1 MIDRYNPYSRYRQR
15 SKQRFYSFIFL
26 MLTLFFAVMVGYW
39 FGGQGYSAQIKSQ
52 KRQIT
57 DLELDNESLRTELTG
72 ALTVKQ
78 EADMRYES
86 LQKEMEALVPSKGPL
101 RELLDLLKVRLEEG
115 ASPERLSFVIR
126 SARPPRNCTDP
137 DTKRFIVATP
147 TYKGPDSVIS
157 LDDGIVVIT
166 AKGESARNS
175 GGQPEAWF
183 DQGQPI
189 TVSFKKFGGEV
200 ETKTGVLPM
209 TTSMVINDREYR
221 FSLSAGAKSFMKVT
235 YDSCDYP

>member
-15 SKQRFYSFIFL
+15 SRQRFYSFVFL
-26 MLTLFFAVMVGYW
+26 MITLFFAVMVGYW

-52 KRQIT
+52 QRQIT
-57 DLELDNESLRTELTG
+57 ALEQDTESLRNDLTQ
-72 ALTVKQ
+72 ALTKKE
-78 EADMRYES
+78 EADLRYQS
-86 LQKEMEALVPSKGPL
+86 LQKEMEALVPSQGPL

-137 DTKRFIVATP
+137 ETKRFIVATP
-147 TYKGPDSVIS
+147 SYKGPDSVIS
-157 LDDGIVVIT
+157 LDDGMAVIT

-175 GGQPEAWF
+175 DGQPEAWF

-200 ETKTGVLPM
+200 ETKTGILPI
-209 TTSMVINDREYR
+209 TTSMVIKDREYR
-221 FSLSAGAKSFMKVT
+221 FSLSAGAKSFLRVT
-235 YDSCDYP
+235 FDSCDYP